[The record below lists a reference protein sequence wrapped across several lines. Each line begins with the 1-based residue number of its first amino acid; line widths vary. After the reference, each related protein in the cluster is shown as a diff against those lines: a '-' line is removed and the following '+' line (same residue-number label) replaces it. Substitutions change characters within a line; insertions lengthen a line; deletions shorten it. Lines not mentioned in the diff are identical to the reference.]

1 MTTTLVKAGTAASL
15 VLLLAGCTSTGVTFH
30 LTTGLGETDT
40 LSTTGD
46 LRLVTSTP
54 VEFLLDEGRVK
65 PKRIVCAEPSPDV
78 VKAVQA
84 SFAVGGSLGIDV
96 PAQMAGQVAVSI
108 ARVRAEAAAQLGERL
123 ATIQLLRDGL
133 YRACEAYANGAISE
147 TAYAVM
153 LSRYDDTM
161 ITMFMGELA
170 AGNFG
175 RRLAALGGTGAATAT
190 AEGQLRSPLDPLRAA
205 NDAAAKKEAAAEKDK
220 ELAKAEEELE
230 TKKKESDQPGG
241 DAGQKEKAVKD
252 AEKKA
257 EQKRREA
264 LIANRTAAQA
274 AATAVA
280 AAAGAIHRIPDEKI
294 AQVLHQIQR
303 KYIENIN
310 ADSLVVACLVVMS
323 RRTEGAASPLA
334 KLCGDEKQG
343 ILLTV
348 LKGQHELL
356 KALKHR
362 ADLKHAVQH
371 INEVKKE
378 LEALKTT
385 P

>member
-1 MTTTLVKAGTAASL
+1 M
-15 VLLLAGCTSTGVTFH
+15 
-30 LTTGLGETDT
+30 
-40 LSTTGD
+40 
-46 LRLVTSTP
+46 
-54 VEFLLDEGRVK
+54 
-65 PKRIVCAEPSPDV
+65 
-78 VKAVQA
+78 
-84 SFAVGGSLGIDV
+84 
-96 PAQMAGQVAVSI
+96 AQIAGQVAVSI

-147 TAYAVM
+147 AAYAVM

-190 AEGQLRSPLDPLRAA
+190 AEGELRSPLDPLRAA
-205 NDAAAKKEAAAEKDK
+205 NDAAAKKEAAAEKVK

-280 AAAGAIHRIPDEKI
+280 AAAGAIHRVPDEKI

-310 ADSLVVACLVVMS
+310 VDALVVACVVVMS
-323 RRTEGAASPLA
+323 RRTGAASPLA
-334 KLCGDEKQG
+334 KLCGDEKG
-343 ILLTV
+343 ILRKV
-348 LKGQHELL
+348 LEGQHELL
-356 KALKHR
+356 TALKRR
-362 ADLKHAVQH
+362 ADLHHAVQH
-371 INEVKKE
+371 INEVKKTLGE
-378 LEALKTT
+378 LKGA